1 MKTVTIRRNK
11 TFVGCA
17 AKLKVYLEDPDG
29 TDLTIDGLALRKLGE
44 LRNGEEKSF
53 EIPESDRDRRLY
65 VAFDKM
71 SREICNDFYV
81 IPAGEGDLSLSGKCH
96 FNPAIGNAFR
106 FDGNTGAEVTE
117 NRKSAKRKGL
127 MILLIAVLVGAVI
140 GGVFGVVR
148 GINRAK
154 TQPKEFVTGEMTVT
168 LTDSFKKADYSGEQV
183 CYESGDTLVM
193 ILRED
198 FEIGSDV
205 SRLSLDE
212 YGRIVIETNKSKFI
226 AEPLQHEDGLTY
238 MDYCSR
244 GTDGKIYDYFTVFY
258 KSRNAF
264 WTVQFVTQEKNAE
277 SFRQQYIEYAK
288 TVRFSD

>member
-17 AKLKVYLEDPDG
+17 AKLKVYLEDPNG
-29 TDLTIDGLALRKLGE
+29 TDLEIDNHPLRKLGE
-44 LRNGEEKSF
+44 LKNGEEKSF
-53 EIPESDRDRRLY
+53 EIPESDLDRRLY
-65 VAFDKM
+65 IAVDKM

-127 MILLIAVLVGAVI
+127 MILLIAVLVGAAV
-140 GGVFGVVR
+140 GAVFGTVR

-168 LTDSFKKADYSGEQV
+168 LTGDFKKAAYEGEQV
-183 CYESGDTLVM
+183 CYESGNTLVM

-238 MDYCSR
+238 TDYCSR
-244 GTDGKIYDYFTVFY
+244 STDGKIYDYFTVFY

-264 WTVQFVTQEKNAE
+264 WTVQFITTKDNADKLRPQ
-277 SFRQQYIEYAK
+277 FIDYAK
-288 TVRFSD
+288 SVRFSD

>member
-17 AKLKVYLEDPDG
+17 AKLKVYLEDPNG
-29 TDLTIDGLALRKLGE
+29 TDLEIDNHPLRKLGE
-44 LRNGEEKSF
+44 LKNGEEKSF
-53 EIPESDRDRRLY
+53 EIPESDLDRRLY
-65 VAFDKM
+65 IAVDKM

-127 MILLIAVLVGAVI
+127 MILLIAVLVGAAV
-140 GGVFGVVR
+140 GAVFGTVR

-168 LTDSFKKADYSGEQV
+168 LTGDFKKAAYEGEQV
-183 CYESGDTLVM
+183 CYESGNTLVLV
-193 ILRED
+193 LREGFD
-198 FEIGSDV
+198 AGPGV
-205 SRLSLDE
+205 SALSLDD
-212 YGRIVIETNKSKFI
+212 YGEIVIEANRSKFT
-226 AEPLQHEDGLTY
+226 AASLQHGNGLTY
-238 MDYCSR
+238 TDYRSK
-244 GTDGKIYDYFTVFY
+244 GTDGKTYDYFTVFY
-258 KSRNAF
+258 KSGKAF